1 MTTQNNRLTPG
12 LSNNLVQSDGVT
24 KTQKQTIFENMS
36 DGIITVTA
44 DGLINYVNSAATQI
58 FDLSEESLVGQS
70 FAETLLSSR
79 KNKAFNRLFKKCS
92 KKNCPSSKE
101 TATYTTPEGQKHLR
115 ITISLVKQS
124 TGADSEYGMLI
135 LIEDISDAENLKQH
149 ERDCA
154 LLFAGIVICITLYLS
169 AWSLIRFTFH
179 IPLKASF
186 YTLMIEAMTLILFLE
201 IIFFTSFSLK
211 DVGLI
216 PRRKMFFQYKAK
228 QRSVFCNS
236 RTVAK
241 LFLRVLGARS
251 NKTLWVALCM
261 VPLRIYSLHCCR
273 SFFSTI
279 IVIQTSV
286 KTYTCQTPD
295 PGQHLFDVDALYVN
309 ASSLWFYFHD
319 GCFFAKHCARNPL
332 RTAKNNLG
340 LLLPTLEHRLP
351 SHVPILLRS
360 RHSSFPYPTISHG
373 HILLIMSKA
382 AIHFAVPRD

>member
-1 MTTQNNRLTPG
+1 MYKYMTTQNNRLTPV

-101 TATYTTPEGQKHLR
+101 TVTYTTPEGQKHLR

-135 LIEDISDAENLKQH
+135 LVEDISDAENLKQH

-169 AWSLIRFTFH
+169 AWSLIRFTLH
-179 IPLKASF
+179 ILLLYTNDRGNDIDLVFGDHLF
-186 YTLMIEAMTLILFLE
+186 YE
-201 IIFFTSFSLK
+201 FFSKRCRSDTAKKKYS
-211 DVGLI
+211 
-216 PRRKMFFQYKAK
+216 FQYKANGNDL
-228 QRSVFCNS
+228 SFCNS
-236 RTVAK
+236 RTAC
-241 LFLRVLGARS
+241 G
-251 NKTLWVALCM
+251 
-261 VPLRIYSLHCCR
+261 
-273 SFFSTI
+273 
-279 IVIQTSV
+279 
-286 KTYTCQTPD
+286 
-295 PGQHLFDVDALYVN
+295 
-309 ASSLWFYFHD
+309 
-319 GCFFAKHCARNPL
+319 
-332 RTAKNNLG
+332 
-340 LLLPTLEHRLP
+340 
-351 SHVPILLRS
+351 
-360 RHSSFPYPTISHG
+360 
-373 HILLIMSKA
+373 
-382 AIHFAVPRD
+382 

>member
-1 MTTQNNRLTPG
+1 MYKYMTTQNNRLTPG

-70 FAETLLSSR
+70 FAETLLSSH

-124 TGADSEYGMLI
+124 TSADSEYGMLI
-135 LIEDISDAENLKQH
+135 LVEDISDAENLKQH

-169 AWSLIRFTFH
+169 AWSLIRFTLH

-216 PRRKMFFQYKAK
+216 PRRKNILSNIK
-228 QRSVFCNS
+228 QTATICLFAIAVLL
-236 RTVAK
+236 VGK
-241 LFLRVLGARS
+241 LFLRVLGAPVKQNFMGGS
-251 NKTLWVALCM
+251 VHGAVTYLFTAL
-261 VPLRIYSLHCCR
+261 LQEFLARG
-273 SFFSTI
+273 
-279 IVIQTSV
+279 VIQTSV
-286 KTYTCQTPD
+286 KNLMRVKHQIPVSIFLTSMLFTLM
-295 PGQHLFDVDALYVN
+295 HLPYGFIFMMGAFLLSIALGI
-309 ASSLWFYFHD
+309 LFEQQKTIW
-319 GCFFAKHCARNPL
+319 GCFFLHWSIGYLAMCL
-332 RTAKNNLG
+332 
-340 LLLPTLEHRLP
+340 
-351 SHVPILLRS
+351 
-360 RHSSFPYPTISHG
+360 F
-373 HILLIMSKA
+373 
-382 AIHFAVPRD
+382 F

>member
-1 MTTQNNRLTPG
+1 MYKYMTTQNNRLTPV

-101 TATYTTPEGQKHLR
+101 TVTYTTPEGQKHLR

-135 LIEDISDAENLKQH
+135 LVEDISDAENLKQH

-169 AWSLIRFTFH
+169 AWSLIRFTLH

-216 PRRKMFFQYKAK
+216 PRRKNILSNIK
-228 QRSVFCNS
+228 QTATICLFAIAVLL
-236 RTVAK
+236 VAK
-241 LFLRVLGARS
+241 LFLRVLGAPV
-251 NKTLWVALCM
+251 K
-261 VPLRIYSLHCCR
+261 
-273 SFFSTI
+273 
-279 IVIQTSV
+279 QTSV
-286 KTYTCQTPD
+286 KNLMRVKHQIPVSIFLTSMLFTLM
-295 PGQHLFDVDALYVN
+295 HLPYGFIFMMGAFLLSIALGI
-309 ASSLWFYFHD
+309 LFEQQKTIW
-319 GCFFAKHCARNPL
+319 GCFFLHWSIGYLAMCL
-332 RTAKNNLG
+332 
-340 LLLPTLEHRLP
+340 
-351 SHVPILLRS
+351 
-360 RHSSFPYPTISHG
+360 F
-373 HILLIMSKA
+373 
-382 AIHFAVPRD
+382 F

>member
-1 MTTQNNRLTPG
+1 MYKYMTTQNNRLTPV

-101 TATYTTPEGQKHLR
+101 TVTYTTPEGQKHLR

-135 LIEDISDAENLKQH
+135 LVEDISDAENLKQH

-169 AWSLIRFTFH
+169 AWSLIRFTLH

-216 PRRKMFFQYKAK
+216 PRRKNILSNIK
-228 QRSVFCNS
+228 QTATICLFAIAVLL
-236 RTVAK
+236 VAK
-241 LFLRVLGARS
+241 LFLRVLGAPVKQNFMGGS
-251 NKTLWVALCM
+251 VHGAVTYLFTAL
-261 VPLRIYSLHCCR
+261 LQEFLARG
-273 SFFSTI
+273 
-279 IVIQTSV
+279 VIQTSV
-286 KTYTCQTPD
+286 KNLMRVKHQISVSIFLTSMLFTLM
-295 PGQHLFDVDALYVN
+295 HLPYGFIFMMGAFLLSIALGI
-309 ASSLWFYFHD
+309 LFEQQKTIW
-319 GCFFAKHCARNPL
+319 GCFFLHWSIGYLAMCL
-332 RTAKNNLG
+332 
-340 LLLPTLEHRLP
+340 
-351 SHVPILLRS
+351 
-360 RHSSFPYPTISHG
+360 F
-373 HILLIMSKA
+373 
-382 AIHFAVPRD
+382 F

>member
-1 MTTQNNRLTPG
+1 MYKYMTTQNNRLTPV

-101 TATYTTPEGQKHLR
+101 TVTYTTPEGQKHLR

-135 LIEDISDAENLKQH
+135 LVEDISDAENLKQH

-169 AWSLIRFTFH
+169 AWSLIRFTLH

-216 PRRKMFFQYKAK
+216 PRRKNILSNIK
-228 QRSVFCNS
+228 QTATICLFAIAVLL
-236 RTVAK
+236 VAK
-241 LFLRVLGARS
+241 LFLRVLGAPVKQNFMGGS
-251 NKTLWVALCM
+251 VHGAVTYLFTAL
-261 VPLRIYSLHCCR
+261 LQEFLARG
-273 SFFSTI
+273 
-279 IVIQTSV
+279 VIQTSV
-286 KTYTCQTPD
+286 KNLMRVIHQIPVSIFLTSMLFTLM
-295 PGQHLFDVDALYVN
+295 HLPYGFIFMMGAFLLSIALGI
-309 ASSLWFYFHD
+309 LFEQQKTIW
-319 GCFFAKHCARNPL
+319 GCFFLHWSIGYLAMCL
-332 RTAKNNLG
+332 
-340 LLLPTLEHRLP
+340 
-351 SHVPILLRS
+351 
-360 RHSSFPYPTISHG
+360 F
-373 HILLIMSKA
+373 
-382 AIHFAVPRD
+382 F